1 MSLLDGREKG
11 LEGGK
16 GMIGN
21 KGREG
26 VLKLGVGMLRK
37 REVMEEFVR
46 GSETE
51 SSGGE
56 AEKGKNKTGDPR
68 GEADCGGR
76 EKGVGHCRGE
86 EMKRQWIRE
95 RQLERW

>member
-1 MSLLDGREKG
+1 LLDGREKG
-11 LEGGK
+11 LEGRK
-16 GMIGN
+16 GMIDN

-56 AEKGKNKTGDPR
+56 AEKVKTR
-68 GEADCGGR
+68 LEIL
-76 EKGVGHCRGE
+76 E
-86 EMKRQWIRE
+86 KRQTVGTGE
-95 RQLERW
+95 RRGTL